1 MQKTIIVLGSDG
13 YIGHALTLRLLKNG
27 YKVIGC
33 DDFRRRQFVEEMKSF
48 SAIDIQSP
56 QERINLFT
64 DNFDFEFYE
73 LSLENDYEKLC
84 SILDHNSPTTIVNL
98 AQQPSAPYSHKSIN
112 HARITTSGNLLGTL
126 NLLWAMKNYAA
137 KSHLIQIGTMGEYD
151 PANDVKIPEG
161 LFNLKLDG
169 REAKKVIFPR
179 RPGSIYHATK
189 VASTYYIDCACRW
202 WGLRATDIMQ
212 GVVYG
217 GRTPELEEIR
227 SYTRL
232 DSDEAFGT
240 VIHRFLIQVLLEHPM
255 TIYGEGNHKRGF
267 LALND
272 AIQCLMIAIDNPAK
286 NSRYRTWNQLDTVYS
301 MNDIAD
307 IIIQVA
313 SDIGIKAKKTHI
325 KSPRVEETGYHYYAP
340 VVNILKKMGF
350 KPTRSLE
357 AESKFILEMLYKN
370 RERLEDL
377 YDVIIPNIKWK

>member
-1 MQKTIIVLGSDG
+1 MQKTIVVLGSDG
-13 YIGHALTLRLLKNG
+13 YIGHALTLRLLENG

-33 DDFRRRQFVEEMKSF
+33 DDFRRRQAVEEMKSF

-64 DNFDFEFYE
+64 DSFDFEFYE

-84 SILDHNSPTTIVNL
+84 YILERSSPTTIVNL

-126 NLLWAMKNYAA
+126 NLLWAMKDHAA
-137 KSHLIQIGTMGEYD
+137 KAHLVQIGTMGEYD
-151 PANDVKIPEG
+151 PANNVKIPEG

-217 GRTPELEEIR
+217 GWTPEIEKMC

-240 VIHRFLIQVLLEHPM
+240 VIHRFLIQVLLGHPM
-255 TIYGEGNHKRGF
+255 TIYGEGKHKRGF

-272 AIQCLMIAIDNPAK
+272 SIQCLMIAIDNPAK
-286 NSRYRTWNQLDTVYS
+286 NSRYRTWNQLDTVHS
-301 MNDIAD
+301 MNDLAD
-307 IIIQVA
+307 TITQVA
-313 SDIGIKAKKTHI
+313 YDMDIKASKVNI
-325 KSPRVEETGYHYYAP
+325 KSPRVEATNDHYYVP
-340 VVNILKKMGF
+340 VVKALKKMGF
-350 KPTRSLE
+350 KPTRSLKE
-357 AESKFILEMLYKN
+357 ESRFILEMLYKY
-370 RERLEDL
+370 RERLGDL
-377 YDVIIPNIKWK
+377 YEVIMPNIKWK